1 MSLTS
6 FHITQGYILTVPMNL
21 SAQLVYFLVRCYSIG
36 AVFVVV
42 CLFVLFFFLFF
53 PPDFFCGLRD
63 LWILKTSLTGLRWG
77 RPWLHVFFLRPS
89 LQAPLYSSVADP
101 CFPYPLFY
109 WCPPCPSLHGSQ
121 LQLGIRFSSPILAC
135 FNSVSVFLLTHLP
148 PHAHFLSDTQLWHK
162 NVWMNSAIQVK
173 YKKNRKLKYVETV
186 SSDK

>member
-21 SAQLVYFLVRCYSIG
+21 SAQLVYFLVRWSSIG

-42 CLFVLFFFLFF
+42 VCLFFFFSFF
-53 PPDFFCGLRD
+53 SPQTFSVVSETCESWKPVLLDWGEEGLD
-63 LWILKTSLTGLRWG
+63 YMF
-77 RPWLHVFFLRPS
+77 FFLRPS
-89 LQAPLYSSVADP
+89 LQVPLYSSVAAP

-121 LQLGIRFSSPILAC
+121 LQLGIRFPSPILAC

-173 YKKNRKLKYVETV
+173 
-186 SSDK
+186 